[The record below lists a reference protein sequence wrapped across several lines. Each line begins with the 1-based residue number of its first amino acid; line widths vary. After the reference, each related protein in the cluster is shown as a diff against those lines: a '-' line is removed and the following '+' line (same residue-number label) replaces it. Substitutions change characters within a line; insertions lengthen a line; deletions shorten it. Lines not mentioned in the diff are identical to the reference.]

1 MTVWPFP
8 PFPLPEPKDNNP
20 PWFNPDNFES
30 ANARKGE
37 NADQGFLFGEPCKK
51 FGKLS
56 LAMKGDMK

>member
-1 MTVWPFP
+1 VTPSRRWRETPAACQALFCI
-8 PFPLPEPKDNNP
+8 LLDT
-20 PWFNPDNFES
+20 FES